1 MVVFFYLQIP
11 VYSSWTIGHN
21 FNMKNQERSIALKIM
36 TDAYNQHKISQKC
49 VESVKNQL
57 DMKLSGTWQC
67 VLIQTIPWYTST
79 SPIKEFEFVFG
90 NMDHIPNMRM
100 KCIRTA

>member
-1 MVVFFYLQIP
+1 
-11 VYSSWTIGHN
+11 
-21 FNMKNQERSIALKIM
+21 M
-36 TDAYNQHKISQKC
+36 TDIEKSTAIMIMNEAYRQYRLSQQC
-49 VESVKNQL
+49 VNFVKNRL
-57 DMKLSGTWQC
+57 DVELGGVWQC
-67 VLIQTIPWYTST
+67 ILIKSNPRFTST